1 MSNNG
6 SKPVPDDMKP
16 QISGKNIM
24 MRIGLALVIGV
35 LSGWLF
41 TRAAMPLPWMLGPMF
56 GNILATF
63 AGLPVIGPKRLR
75 PFVAVVIGVML
86 GSSFTP
92 AFFGHLETWSLSL
105 VFMGLYLFLAGAIVV
120 PYYRYVAGFDLPTA
134 YFSGMPGGLM
144 EMMVVGKEMGG
155 DERAIILAHTSRIV
169 VVVTLVAVWFR
180 WIQGVE
186 LSDRSQFGA
195 PFATIPNDEL
205 VILFIVGVIGFF
217 LGRLL
222 RLPAAVLLGPMLVSA
237 GVHSAGI
244 VHYPPPQELVIVAQI
259 FLGTIVGC
267 RFIDTDIK
275 VIKRAIMLGLGATAI
290 LISLTFTFATLFYD
304 LFGQTVEQLVLAY
317 SPGGLAEM
325 SLVAMAM
332 NADITYVASHHL
344 MRIAMVMM
352 LAPWIFKMTVLII
365 KKSGTPKH

>member
-6 SKPVPDDMKP
+6 SEPSPVE
-16 QISGKNIM
+16 GKSATAGKSIM

-35 LSGWLF
+35 ASGWIFNL
-41 TRAAMPLPWMLGPMF
+41 AAMPLPWMLGPMF

-63 AGLPVIGPKRLR
+63 IGLPVIGPRRLR

-120 PYYRYVAGFDLPTA
+120 PYYRFVAGFDLPTA

-169 VVVTLVAVWFR
+169 VVVTLVAIWFR
-180 WIQGVE
+180 WVQGVE
-186 LSDRSQFGA
+186 LSDRSQFGT
-195 PFATIPNDEL
+195 PFAQIPGDEL
-205 VILFIVGVIGFF
+205 VILSIVGVIGFF

-222 RLPAAVLLGPMLVSA
+222 RLPASVLLGPMLVSA

-244 VHYPPPQELVIVAQI
+244 VHYPPPQELVIIAQI
-259 FLGTIVGC
+259 LLGTIVGC
-267 RFIDTDIK
+267 RFVNTDVKIL
-275 VIKRAIMLGLGATAI
+275 KRAILLGLGATTI
-290 LISLTFTFATLFYD
+290 LITLTFTFAGLFYA

-352 LAPWIFKMTVLII
+352 LAPWIFRLTVLII
-365 KKSGTPKH
+365 NRGEQSKS